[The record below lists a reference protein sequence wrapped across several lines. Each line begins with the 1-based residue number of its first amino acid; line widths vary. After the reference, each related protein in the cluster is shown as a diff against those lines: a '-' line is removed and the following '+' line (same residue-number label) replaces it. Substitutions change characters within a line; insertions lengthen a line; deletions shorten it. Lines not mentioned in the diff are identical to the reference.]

1 MESSGAGTTSAARAA
16 EVLLEFGRR
25 SSALGVSEIARTT
38 GMSKAVVH
46 RILTTFV
53 ECGLLLYEPATR
65 RYLLG
70 PAAATLGARALDV
83 SPLRR
88 VAREAL
94 IELQRATGETATV
107 SGRLPGGRVYLDQVE
122 STKEI
127 KMTVELGRRFELH
140 SGSSGRVI
148 LAHLS
153 DDEQEDLLSRPLAR
167 LTENTMVDPESLRT
181 ALRDARERGVC
192 RSTGERQEGAGSIAA
207 PVFGADGAV
216 IGAVSVCGPG
226 YRMTEDA
233 CERHEE
239 ALVAAARRVSRALG
253 YRGQDA
259 AAVNIVA
266 AERV

>member
-1 MESSGAGTTSAARAA
+1 MDSSSGGTTSAARAA
-16 EVLLEFGRR
+16 DVLLEFGRR
-25 SSALGVSEIARTT
+25 SSALGVSEIARGT
-38 GMSKAVVH
+38 GMSKAVTH

-53 ECGLLLYEPATR
+53 ECGLLLYDPETR

-94 IELQRATGETATV
+94 VELQHATAETATA

-122 STKEI
+122 STQEI

-153 DDEQEDLLSRPLAR
+153 DEEQEDLLSRPLAR
-167 LTENTMVDPESLRT
+167 LTETTIVDPEALRAALRT
-181 ALRDARERGVC
+181 ARDRGVC

-207 PVFGADGAV
+207 PVFGADGVV
-216 IGAVSVCGPG
+216 IGAVSVCGPS
-226 YRMTEDA
+226 YRMTDA
-233 CERHEE
+233 ACDRHENP
-239 ALVAAARRVSRALG
+239 LVHAAQRVSRALG
-253 YRGQDA
+253 YRGTKEA
-259 AAVNIVA
+259 S
-266 AERV
+266 

>member
-1 MESSGAGTTSAARAA
+1 MEPSSGGTTSAARAA
-16 EVLLEFGRR
+16 DVLLEFGRR
-25 SSALGVSEIARTT
+25 SSALGVSEIARAT
-38 GMSKAVVH
+38 GMSKAVAH

-53 ECGLLLYEPATR
+53 ECGLLLYEPSTR

-94 IELQRATGETATV
+94 VELQRATGETATV
-107 SGRLPGGRVYLDQVE
+107 SARLPGGRVYLDQVE
-122 STKEI
+122 STQEI

-153 DDEQEDLLSRPLAR
+153 DEEQDDLLARPLQR
-167 LTENTMVDPESLRT
+167 LTATTIVDPAELRA
-181 ALRDARERGVC
+181 ALRVAREQGVC

-207 PVFGADGAV
+207 PVFGADGSV
-216 IGAVSVCGPG
+216 VGSVSVCGPS
-226 YRMTEDA
+226 YRMTDDA
-233 CERHEE
+233 CDRYESS
-239 ALVAAARRVSRALG
+239 LVAAAQQVSSALG
-253 YRGQDA
+253 YRA
-259 AAVNIVA
+259 RNSAVVEAI
-266 AERV
+266 